1 MTDADLLNHVEPRAE
16 RSGMR
21 LDERDAGFWQQLAD
35 AFETRPASF
44 ASMPAS
50 VARIDPAALYRALL
64 WCGEHISESQVRYYY
79 HERSEDTVWSLYS
92 PSPLPVAVLPT
103 REDGSLAAYIDRM
116 RRRVPSP
123 DGYSIFVT
131 SAIKHDELTWR
142 VVRDFVR
149 ELVGRVGLPP
159 RGFDA
164 GFGLGQ
170 YDFTP
175 SGVHADTGRSAYI
188 LPIVGRKFF
197 RIWTDDYGRQHRDLA
212 NVRGHYGALTH
223 DSVEVEAGPGGLLYW
238 PEDVWHIY
246 EGDGDFTAML
256 SLGAFVGQEV
266 ANLSCD
272 VDDLQAR
279 AQDVPDTF
287 SVKAIKDTP
296 VRMQDAPIE
305 QVWTGFLSGLGLRY
319 PIPLRH
325 DALPDGPLRGQ
336 RHPVI
341 WRRLPDGRLALG
353 ANGHCIVE
361 SGNWLTPLVERINT
375 GVPFAA
381 ADVASGVDGSAVG
394 TMLNRLWACGVLEAE
409 MPSSSSRPPL

>member
-1 MTDADLLNHVEPRAE
+1 MTNADLLNHAEARAE
-16 RSGMR
+16 RPGR
-21 LDERDAGFWQQLAD
+21 PDGNEAGFWQQLAD
-35 AFETRPASF
+35 AFEKRPATF

-50 VARIDPAALYRALL
+50 VPRIDQAALYRALM
-64 WCGEHISESQVRYYY
+64 WCGEHMSESQVRYYY

-92 PSPLPVAVLPT
+92 PAPLPAEVLPT

-116 RRRVPSP
+116 RRRVASP
-123 DGYSIFVT
+123 DGYSIFIT

-142 VVRDFVR
+142 VVREFVR
-149 ELVGRVGLPP
+149 ELVHRVGLPP

-164 GFGLGQ
+164 GFGVGQ

-175 SGVHADTGRSAYI
+175 SGVHADTGRSAWI

-197 RIWTDDYGRQHRDLA
+197 RIWTDDYGRHNRGLA
-212 NVRGHYGALTH
+212 NVRGRYGALKN

-256 SLGAFVGQEV
+256 SLGAFVGQEF
-266 ANLSCD
+266 ANMPCD
-272 VDDLQAR
+272 VGNLQEH
-279 AQDVPDTF
+279 AQEVPGNF

-296 VRMQDAPIE
+296 GRGHDAPVE
-305 QVWTGFLSGLGLRY
+305 QVWLGFLSGLGLRY

-325 DALPDGPLRGQ
+325 DALPDGQLRGE
-336 RHPVI
+336 RHPII
-341 WRRLPDGRLALG
+341 WRRLPDGQFALG
-353 ANGHCIVE
+353 ANGHCIVA
-361 SGNWLTPLVERINT
+361 SGNWLTPLVERINA

-381 ADVASGVDGSAVG
+381 AEFASHSDGPAVR
-394 TMLNRLWACGVLEAE
+394 TLLERLWACGALEDE
-409 MPSSSSRPPL
+409 SSSR

>member
-1 MTDADLLNHVEPRAE
+1 
-16 RSGMR
+16 
-21 LDERDAGFWQQLAD
+21 
-35 AFETRPASF
+35 
-44 ASMPAS
+44 MPAS
-50 VARIDPAALYRALL
+50 VPRIDPTALYRALT
-64 WCGEHISESQVRYYY
+64 WCGEHMSESQVRYY
-79 HERSEDTVWSLYS
+79 HHDHSEDTVWSLYS
-92 PSPLPVAVLPT
+92 PAPLPPAVLPT
-103 REDGSLAAYIDRM
+103 REDGSLAGYIDRM
-116 RRRVPSP
+116 RRRVVSP
-123 DGYSIFVT
+123 DGYSVFVT

-149 ELVGRVGLPP
+149 ELVHRVGLPA

-197 RIWTDDYGRQHRDLA
+197 RIWPDDYGRHNPTLA
-212 NVRGHYGALTH
+212 NARGRYDALKS
-223 DSVEVEAGPGGLLYW
+223 DSLEVEAGPGGLLYW

-272 VDDLQAR
+272 VDNLQEH
-279 AQDVPDTF
+279 AQHVPDHF

-296 VRMQDAPIE
+296 IRLQDAPIE
-305 QVWTGFLSGLGLRY
+305 QVWIGFLSGLGLRY
-319 PIPLRH
+319 PIPLR
-325 DALPDGPLRGQ
+325 DDGLPEGQLRGE
-336 RHPVI
+336 RHPVL
-341 WRRLPDGRLALG
+341 WRRLPDGQLALG

-361 SGNWLTPLVERINT
+361 SGNWLMPLVERINA

-381 ADVASGVDGSAVG
+381 ADFASHPAGSAVR
-394 TMLNRLWACGVLEAE
+394 TILDRLWACGVLEPETPATL
-409 MPSSSSRPPL
+409 RN

>member
-1 MTDADLLNHVEPRAE
+1 MTHADLLNHADARAE
-16 RSGMR
+16 RPGLR
-21 LDERDAGFWQQLAD
+21 PDDHDAVFWQQLAD
-35 AFETRPASF
+35 AFETRPATF
-44 ASMPAS
+44 ANMPAS
-50 VARIDPAALYRALL
+50 VRRIDPAALYRALL

-79 HERSEDTVWSLYS
+79 HERAEDTVWSLYS
-92 PSPLPVAVLPT
+92 PSPLPAAVLPT

-116 RRRVPSP
+116 RRSVASP

-149 ELVGRVGLPP
+149 ELVRRVGLPP

-164 GFGLGQ
+164 GFGVGH

-175 SGVHADTGRSAYI
+175 SGVHADTGRSAWI

-197 RIWTDDYGRQHRDLA
+197 RIWTDDYGRHHRGLA
-212 NVRGHYGALTH
+212 NVRGQYGALKN
-223 DSVEVEAGPGGLLYW
+223 DSVEVEAGAGGLLYW

-256 SLGAFVGQEV
+256 SLGAFVGQAG
-266 ANLSCD
+266 ANLPCD
-272 VDDLQAR
+272 VDHLQEQ
-279 AQDVPDTF
+279 AQEVPGNF

-296 VRMQDAPIE
+296 VRAQDAPVE
-305 QVWTGFLSGLGLRY
+305 QVWLGFLSGLGLRY
-319 PIPLRH
+319 PIPLRD
-325 DALPDGPLRGQ
+325 DALPDGPLRGE

-341 WRRLPDGRLALG
+341 WRRLPDGQIALG
-353 ANGHCIVE
+353 ANGHCIVA
-361 SGNWLTPLVERINT
+361 SGDWLTPLVERINS

-381 ADVASGVDGSAVG
+381 AEVASYPDGPAMRALLG
-394 TMLNRLWACGVLEAE
+394 RLWACGALEDE
-409 MPSSSSRPPL
+409 TSSQS

>member
-1 MTDADLLNHVEPRAE
+1 MINIDLPSHAE
-16 RSGMR
+16 RHAERPGMKS
-21 LDERDAGFWQQLAD
+21 DGHDAGFWQQLAD
-35 AFETRPASF
+35 AFENRPAAI

-50 VARIDPAALYRALL
+50 VPRIDPEALYRALM
-64 WCGEHISESQVRYYY
+64 WCGEHISESHVRYYF
-79 HERSEDTVWSLYS
+79 HQRAEDRVWSLYS
-92 PSPLPVAVLPT
+92 PAPLPADVLPT
-103 REDGSLAAYIDRM
+103 REDGSLDAYIERM
-116 RRRVPSP
+116 RRRVASP

-197 RIWTDDYGRQHRDLA
+197 RIWRDDYARQVRSLA
-212 NVRGHYGALTH
+212 NVRGRYGAAKN
-223 DSVEVEAGPGGLLYW
+223 DSVEIEASPGGLLYW

-266 ANLSCD
+266 ANIPCD
-272 VDDLQAR
+272 VHHLQER
-279 AQDVPDTF
+279 AQEVPDNF
-287 SVKAIKDTP
+287 SVKAIKDTS
-296 VRMQDAPIE
+296 VRTQDAPIE
-305 QVWTGFLSGLGLRY
+305 QVWIGFLSGLGLRY
-319 PIPLRH
+319 PIPLRP
-325 DALPDGPLRGQ
+325 DPLPDRPLRGQ
-336 RHPVI
+336 PHPVI

-353 ANGHCIVE
+353 ANGHCLVE
-361 SGNWLTPLVERINT
+361 SGNWLLPLVERINT

-381 ADVASGVDGSAVG
+381 ADFVSDPAGAA
-394 TMLNRLWACGVLEAE
+394 TRTLERLWACGALEDGT
-409 MPSSSSRPPL
+409 SSR

>member
-1 MTDADLLNHVEPRAE
+1 MTNADLLNHVEAPAE
-16 RSGMR
+16 RPGIR
-21 LDERDAGFWQQLAD
+21 PDDNEAGFWQQLAD
-35 AFETRPASF
+35 AFEERPASF

-50 VARIDPAALYRALL
+50 VPRIDPAALYRALT
-64 WCGEHISESQVRYYY
+64 WCGEHMNESQVRYYY
-79 HERSEDTVWSLYS
+79 HERSEDRVWSLYS
-92 PSPLPVAVLPT
+92 PAPLPAAVLPT

-116 RRRVPSP
+116 RRSVASP

-149 ELVGRVGLPP
+149 ELVRRVGLPP

-197 RIWTDDYGRQHRDLA
+197 RIWPDDYGRHNRGLA
-212 NVRGHYGALTH
+212 NVRGQYGELKN

-256 SLGAFVGQEV
+256 SLGAFVGQES
-266 ANLSCD
+266 ANMPCD
-272 VDDLQAR
+272 VDNLQER
-279 AQDVPDTF
+279 AQDVPDNF

-296 VRMQDAPIE
+296 VRMQDAPAE
-305 QVWTGFLSGLGLRY
+305 QVWIGFLSGLGLRH

-325 DALPDGPLRGQ
+325 DTLPDGQLRGQ
-336 RHPVI
+336 QHPVI
-341 WRRLPDGRLALG
+341 WRGLPDGQFALG
-353 ANGHCIVE
+353 ANGHCIVA
-361 SGNWLTPLVERINT
+361 SGNWLTPLVERINS

-381 ADVASGVDGSAVG
+381 AEFASHPDGSAVR
-394 TMLNRLWACGVLEAE
+394 TLLERLWACGALEDGT
-409 MPSSSSRPPL
+409 S